1 VSGPGIAVAHA
12 AAKAVSK
19 VREGLD
25 EAASEAADHLG
36 LKGARREEF
45 MRRVNDLATEEEL
58 REGKRMTGPTQ
69 YAITE
74 SGAYHPVGQSTKE
87 LPPGMYEPVL
97 TQEGLFLV
105 PMAIRTDDIVLF
117 PDAATTD
124 VVTEIERFW
133 EREDRFREFGLPF
146 KRGMLLYGPPGSGKS
161 TTLQLVSRDVI
172 GRGGIVLPFRP
183 DAWLPAY
190 RAVRAVQ
197 PDIPIV
203 TLMEDLDALLERRE
217 SSTLNLLDGAE
228 DLQRVIFL
236 ATTNYIEK
244 LDPRVKNRPSRFDRR
259 FNIDHPGA
267 EARRLYLESIA
278 DGKVEIDIAR
288 YVKDTE
294 GMSLAHLKELFVA
307 TVIIGQ
313 NYDVAVRELDAM
325 NNNRVHSADGVQVGQ
340 YV

>member
-1 VSGPGIAVAHA
+1 MAAAIQES

-25 EAASEAADHLG
+25 EAATQAADHLG
-36 LKGARREEF
+36 LKGERREAF
-45 MRRVNDLATEEEL
+45 MRRVSELATEEEV

-74 SGAYHPVGQSTKE
+74 SGAYHPVGQTTGD

-105 PMAIRTDDIVLF
+105 PMAIRTDDIVVF
-117 PDAATTD
+117 PDAATTE
-124 VVTEIERFW
+124 VVREIEKFW

-161 TTLQLVSRDVI
+161 TTLQLVARDVI
-172 GRGGIVLPFRP
+172 GRDGIVMPFRG
-183 DAWLPAY
+183 DAWLMAY

-197 PDIPIV
+197 PEVPIV
-203 TLMEDLDALLERRE
+203 TLMEDLDALLERKE

-259 FNIDHPGA
+259 FHIDHPGA

-313 NYDVAVRELDAM
+313 QYETAVRELEAM
-325 NNNRVHSADGVQVGQ
+325 NNNRVHSADGAPVGQ